1 MDHSFRSELTFSKSC
16 LQSKSLF
23 FGLVVV
29 FLLFLNCSV
38 NAQILRDT
46 SQIRKA
52 RECMQHIYNYQF
64 REAEEICQQIGDDFP
79 DSPVPPLIRG
89 MIIYW
94 KNFPLLPSS
103 PERDPYESELK
114 LSISL
119 SEKNSPQPAD
129 EAEYLLADLC
139 ARGLLLV
146 FYSDNDLSSEVIPL
160 AAGTYH
166 LLRESFKYTS
176 VYPDFCFFTGLY
188 NYYRERYPELHPA
201 YKAFAL
207 LFPAGDANKGLAELQ
222 KAACEGI
229 VLDAEAGSFMSWIYS
244 GYEFDYD
251 KSLIYSRNLYEK
263 YPGNSSY
270 LANYIKFLLLVKQYD
285 EAEELISSEGSRMNN
300 AFFNAQIKVFNGI
313 LREKKYRD
321 MSAASECYRE
331 GLNALVPFGDFGNE
345 YSAYACYGLSRV
357 FAADKTGDL
366 KRRFRKEANRLAE
379 FRHMNFEK

>member
-1 MDHSFRSELTFSKSC
+1 MNNSFKLTLKSC
-16 LQSKSLF
+16 NLKITVSLF
-23 FGLVVV
+23 LLVI
-29 FLLFLNCSV
+29 FLFFTDYS
-38 NAQILRDT
+38 AYTQILRDT
-46 SQIRKA
+46 LRVRQAK
-52 RECMQHIYNYQF
+52 ECMTHIYNYQF
-64 REAEEICQQIGDDFP
+64 SEANEICNQLGAAFP

-103 PERDPYESELK
+103 PDRDSYESELK

-119 SEKNSPQPAD
+119 SEKNAAQPED

-166 LLRESFKYTS
+166 LLMKSFQYDS
-176 VYPDFCFFTGLY
+176 AFPDFCFFTGLY
-188 NYYRERYPELHPA
+188 NYYREKYPKLHPV

-207 LFPAGDANKGLAELQ
+207 LFPAGDANKGLTELQ
-222 KAACEGI
+222 KAYSEGI
-229 VLDAEAGSFMSWIYS
+229 VLDAEAGSFLSWIYS
-244 GYEFDYD
+244 GYEYDYN
-251 KSLIYSRNLYEK
+251 KSLTFSRLLHEE

-270 LANYIKFLLLVKQYD
+270 LANYIKFLLLVKEYD
-285 EAEELISSEGSRMNN
+285 EAEELISSAGNRMKNT
-300 AFFNAQIKVFNGI
+300 FFKAQIIVFKGI
-313 LREKKYRD
+313 LKEKKYID
-321 MSAASECYRE
+321 MSAASEYYRE
-331 GLNALVPFGDFGNE
+331 GLNALAPFGDFGNE

-357 FAADKTGDL
+357 FAADKTGDQ
-366 KRRFRKEANRLAE
+366 KRKFRKEANRLAE

>member
-1 MDHSFRSELTFSKSC
+1 MDYLFMSIIVFSKSC
-16 LQSKSLF
+16 NRSKKAY
-23 FGLVVV
+23 FGLVVT
-29 FLLFLNCSV
+29 LLFSINYS
-38 NAQILRDT
+38 AYTQILRDT
-46 SQIRKA
+46 SRIQRAK
-52 RECMQHIYNYQF
+52 ECIGDIYNSHF
-64 REAEEICQQIGDDFP
+64 NEAEEICNQFGADFP

-103 PERDPYESELK
+103 PERDSYESELK
-114 LSISL
+114 LSISI
-119 SEKNSPQPAD
+119 SEKNSPQPGD

-146 FYSDNDLSSEVIPL
+146 FYSDNDLSSEVIPM

-166 LLRESFKYTS
+166 FLRESFRFTS

-188 NYYRERYPELHPA
+188 NYYREKYPMIHPV

-207 LFPAGDANKGLAELQ
+207 LFPAGDVNKGLAELQ
-222 KAACEGI
+222 KAASEGT
-229 VLDAEAGSFMSWIYS
+229 VLDAEAGFMLSWIYA
-244 GYEFDYD
+244 GYEYDYE
-251 KSLIYSRNLYEK
+251 KSLKYSRLLYEK

-285 EAEELISSEGSRMNN
+285 EAEKLIFSAGSKINN
-300 AFFNAQIKVFNGI
+300 TFFRAQITVFNGI
-313 LREKKYRD
+313 LKEKKYRD
-321 MSAASECYRE
+321 ISAALECYRE
-331 GLNALVPFGDFGNE
+331 GLNYLVPFGDFGNE

-357 FAADKTGDL
+357 YAADKTGDL

-379 FRHMNFEK
+379 FRHMNFER

>member
-1 MDHSFRSELTFSKSC
+1 ME
-16 LQSKSLF
+16 
-23 FGLVVV
+23 
-29 FLLFLNCSV
+29 
-38 NAQILRDT
+38 
-46 SQIRKA
+46 
-52 RECMQHIYNYQF
+52 HIYNYQF
-64 REAEEICQQIGDDFP
+64 SEAEEICNQLRTAFP
-79 DSPVPPLIRG
+79 DSPVPLLISG

-103 PERDPYESELK
+103 TERDSYESELK
-114 LSISL
+114 QSISI

-166 LLRESFKYTS
+166 LLRESFEYKS

-188 NYYRERYPELHPA
+188 DYYREKYPAMHPV

-207 LFPAGDANKGLAELQ
+207 LFPPGNENKGLAELQ
-222 KAACEGI
+222 KASSEGI
-229 VLDAEAGSFMSWIYS
+229 VLNAEAGSFLSWIYS
-244 GYEFDYD
+244 GYEYDYD

-285 EAEELISSEGSRMNN
+285 EAEELISLEGSRMNN

-313 LREKKYRD
+313 LREKKYKD
-321 MSAASECYRE
+321 MSAASEWYRE
-331 GLNALVPFGDFGNE
+331 GLTALDPFGDFGNE
-345 YSAYACYGLSRV
+345 YAAYACYGLSRV